1 MITPRAGMRGRIASF
16 HRQPLPA
23 DLPDGCEVEVVQTL
37 GQTVVVRR
45 PGGGEWEVF
54 YFLVDCGQQFKLNGR
69 WYHESD
75 PVVLDYLEN
84 HLSELR
90 TKRPLPGLAYAI
102 ADLIASEE
110 RILRQYGRRAH
121 ETALAAY

>member
-1 MITPRAGMRGRIASF
+1 MRGQIASF

-37 GQTVVVRR
+37 GQTVIVRR
-45 PGGGEWEVF
+45 PDGREWEVF

-75 PVVLDYLEN
+75 PVVLDYLES

-90 TKRPLPGLAYAI
+90 SRRPLPGFAYAV

-110 RILRQYGRRAH
+110 RILRQYGRGESEAVL
-121 ETALAAY
+121 TAY